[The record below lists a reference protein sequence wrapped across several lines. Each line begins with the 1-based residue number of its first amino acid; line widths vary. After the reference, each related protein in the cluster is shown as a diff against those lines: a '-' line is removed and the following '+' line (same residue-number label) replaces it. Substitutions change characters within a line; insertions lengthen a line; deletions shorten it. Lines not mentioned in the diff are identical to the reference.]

1 MVLIIVFF
9 YPLNLECLI
18 LTLFSSLEC
27 VMQVDGMEEELL
39 DELENAFSD
48 DGEFIK
54 SIFYYLI
61 YCLDS

>member
-1 MVLIIVFF
+1 
-9 YPLNLECLI
+9 
-18 LTLFSSLEC
+18 
-27 VMQVDGMEEELL
+27 MQVDGMEEELL

-54 SIFYYLI
+54 RIFYYLI